1 MNANFFCL
9 DAWICKKELYI
20 CYVNN
25 DKQTHNDMTFS
36 SLPFGTTLLYN
47 DQSNTDLRYTV
58 VGQETDQFGSWVE
71 CITETGHIELKK
83 AHTVIDGQ
91 RWMVA

>member
-25 DKQTHNDMTFS
+25 DKQTHNDMNNIIVT
-36 SLPFGTTLLYN
+36 PETLATESNEQRAARHAEFYARCNPNYAAYN
-47 DQSNTDLRYTV
+47 R
-58 VGQETDQFGSWVE
+58 GQRTAET
-71 CITETGHIELKK
+71 IAAKK
-83 AHTVIDGQ
+83 AV
-91 RWMVA
+91 VAATQSLKA